1 MNKKILSLLLSVF
14 LLLSL
19 ALPAM
24 AAETEA
30 PEARRIR
37 IVNLKNLEKL
47 AENCRLDSYS
57 ENLVVSLEADL
68 DLNGRAFAGIPIFC
82 GRFEGNGHTIRGLYL
97 TKEGSQ
103 QGFFRY
109 LTESAVVHDLHLQ
122 GEIQP
127 EGSAGNVGG
136 FAGENAGKIRGCS
149 FSGTV
154 SGKEYIGGIAGT
166 NTVTGIIEDCRVS
179 GSVFGGHFVGG
190 MAGQNLGTIRSCE
203 NSAAINETSWQN
215 ELEFSEMTLDSVFHS
230 EAANTVTDVGGIA
243 GRSSGVIRACTNL
256 ANVGYLSMGYNIGG
270 IAGTQSGSILDCEN
284 RGEIFGRKEVGGIV
298 GQMEPASVVK
308 FEEDAFQILERQLKG
323 IEQAVNSAS
332 SNLEGAGENILR
344 RMGGMY
350 PLIRNAQDAVN
361 TLIPDPEKPELPDQD
376 TLQAARNTI
385 GSSLT
390 GMAEVMEGVGY
401 TAYSAL
407 GKVSTN
413 LISITKQIDAMRT
426 TLGNA
431 SETLGGSV
439 VDRSDEDTELDLS
452 GKVAGCSNDANIRA
466 DMNCGGIA
474 GAIAMEN
481 DLDVEEDWQVFGEN
495 SLNFES
501 EIRAVIRNCENRGV
515 ISVGKQNAGGIVGLQ
530 SLGLVKKSLNTGKLD
545 AENADYVGGISGL
558 SLGFIRSSY
567 AKGEI
572 WGDTCLG
579 GIAGSASI
587 ATDNY
592 ALVHF
597 ESGTEKIGAIL
608 GKREE
613 NQTEEENPISSNYYL
628 AVHKDPGA
636 IDGISYNGQAQPL
649 TEDVFFQLE
658 NIPEVFRNVTVTFRY
673 GNGMDRKYTVDF
685 GTSFPKEWIPPIPPK
700 EGRQSYWKGM
710 EAADLSAVFFDRV
723 FEQAYTTQTS
733 VLESPLTRNEIPLL
747 FVQGIFSEDAILDV
761 QQTDSEIS
769 LESGEKLLEIW
780 QFRTSEPDRQSRIRL
795 QLPETA
801 DPEAIRILIRQSD
814 GTWRT
819 ENGHVLGRYAVASL
833 ISGDD
838 AIAVVQTGT
847 IPWLPI
853 LAAAGLIVLAG
864 IFLIRKR
871 KTKE

>member
-1 MNKKILSLLLSVF
+1 M
-14 LLLSL
+14 
-19 ALPAM
+19 
-24 AAETEA
+24 
-30 PEARRIR
+30 
-37 IVNLKNLEKL
+37 
-47 AENCRLDSYS
+47 
-57 ENLVVSLEADL
+57 
-68 DLNGRAFAGIPIFC
+68 
-82 GRFEGNGHTIRGLYL
+82 
-97 TKEGSQ
+97 
-103 QGFFRY
+103 
-109 LTESAVVHDLHLQ
+109 
-122 GEIQP
+122 
-127 EGSAGNVGG
+127 
-136 FAGENAGKIRGCS
+136 
-149 FSGTV
+149 
-154 SGKEYIGGIAGT
+154 AGT

-284 RGEIFGRKEVGGIV
+284 RGEVFGRKEVGGIV

-308 FEEDAFQILERQLKG
+308 FEEDAFQILERQLKE
-323 IEQAVNSAS
+323 IEKAVNSAS

-344 RMGGMY
+344 RMGGIY
-350 PLIRNAQDAVN
+350 PHIRNAQDAVN

-452 GKVAGCSNDANIRA
+452 GKVAGCSNDGDVHA
-466 DMNCGGIA
+466 DMSCGGIA

-515 ISVGKQNAGGIVGLQ
+515 ISVGKQNAGGIVGFQ

-545 AENADYVGGISGL
+545 AENADFVGGISGL
-558 SLGFIRSSY
+558 SLGYIRNSY

-572 WGDTCLG
+572 WPQH
-579 GIAGSASI
+579 
-587 ATDNY
+587 Y
-592 ALVHF
+592 F
-597 ESGTEKIGAIL
+597 
-608 GKREE
+608 
-613 NQTEEENPISSNYYL
+613 Y
-628 AVHKDPGA
+628 
-636 IDGISYNGQAQPL
+636 
-649 TEDVFFQLE
+649 
-658 NIPEVFRNVTVTFRY
+658 
-673 GNGMDRKYTVDF
+673 
-685 GTSFPKEWIPPIPPK
+685 
-700 EGRQSYWKGM
+700 
-710 EAADLSAVFFDRV
+710 
-723 FEQAYTTQTS
+723 
-733 VLESPLTRNEIPLL
+733 
-747 FVQGIFSEDAILDV
+747 
-761 QQTDSEIS
+761 
-769 LESGEKLLEIW
+769 
-780 QFRTSEPDRQSRIRL
+780 
-795 QLPETA
+795 
-801 DPEAIRILIRQSD
+801 
-814 GTWRT
+814 
-819 ENGHVLGRYAVASL
+819 
-833 ISGDD
+833 
-838 AIAVVQTGT
+838 
-847 IPWLPI
+847 
-853 LAAAGLIVLAG
+853 
-864 IFLIRKR
+864 
-871 KTKE
+871 